1 MTNIQKIRTPINLR
15 ERKNGST
22 YQLQAVGQHF
32 SISCCQQ
39 IIIESLSRSPNGE
52 PPPMSAF
59 VLKLIQEQSP
69 TCPAGYYP
77 FPQILSCLFYSS
89 KLVPRKRYLK
99 FTNLCT
105 LWYKSLKRLSEYV
118 IWAVFTF
125 QAVQDWFCL
134 SGISGDHVSA
144 VWESYSDPEMMLC
157 ELILPL

>member
-1 MTNIQKIRTPINLR
+1 MLCKFCPYNFIIVLESVDKYSENKNPYKSQ
-15 ERKNGST
+15 RKKEWIYLSVTSCSN
-22 YQLQAVGQHF
+22 F

-118 IWAVFTF
+118 IRAVFTF

-134 SGISGDHVSA
+134 SGISGDHASA
-144 VWESYSDPEMMLC
+144 V
-157 ELILPL
+157 